1 MFTVNMQI
9 LIEENVFAENKIIE
23 TDKAIAYA

>member
-9 LIEENVFAENKIIE
+9 LLEENVFSENKIIE
-23 TDKAIAYA
+23 ADKSLAYA

>member
-9 LIEENVFAENKIIE
+9 LLEENVFAETKIIE
-23 TDKAIAYA
+23 ADKALAYA

>member
-9 LIEENVFAENKIIE
+9 LLEENAFAGNKIIE
-23 TDKAIAYA
+23 ADKALAYA